1 MSLCCCSECW
11 ADGEK
16 DFIGGA
22 LGQMLITRDR
32 AATHVM
38 EHLVDG
44 LANHMRFAAA
54 SRAGSNIGCASH
66 ND

>member
-1 MSLCCCSECW
+1 
-11 ADGEK
+11 
-16 DFIGGA
+16 
-22 LGQMLITRDR
+22 MLIARDR

-54 SRAGSNIGCASH
+54 SRAGSNIGWRKS
-66 ND
+66 